1 VVELP
6 DAKTEYYFLKVF
18 SDTYMADSSVVEIL
32 VRSPQERREARSA
45 KGSMNHS
52 GPFTQSPQDLHQN
65 LMPGVSA
72 RSRNQ
77 KHIFY

>member
-32 VRSPQERREARSA
+32 V
-45 KGSMNHS
+45 
-52 GPFTQSPQDLHQN
+52 
-65 LMPGVSA
+65 
-72 RSRNQ
+72 
-77 KHIFY
+77 